1 MKQNP
6 TIPYVQENIRSIR
19 KELGYNIKDFSS
31 LLGVSNVTIWN
42 YERGQSKA
50 KREQCEILIDLIK
63 SKRSSHYGGN
73 NKVLNLAT
81 SNVPLASTTSK
92 EVKFSDGLY
101 TIYTTTIYV
110 KHL

>member
-1 MKQNP
+1 MKKNL
-6 TIPYVQENIRSIR
+6 TIPYVQENMKSIR
-19 KELGYNIKDFSS
+19 KELGYNIKEFSF
-31 LLGVSNVTIWN
+31 LLGVSSVTIWN
-42 YERGQSKA
+42 YERKQSKA
-50 KREQCEILIDLIK
+50 KRKQCEILIDLIK
-63 SKRSSHYGGN
+63 SKRSSHYGAN
-73 NKVLNLAT
+73 DMALNLGP